1 MNRRNALTSMAAT
14 CWPGLSALAADPA
27 ALLRT
32 GGCVVMLRHAQTEAG
47 IGDPPGFNLA
57 DCASQ
62 RMLSQAG
69 RLQAARLGQWFKR
82 EELKP
87 RAVLSSAWCR
97 CRDTAT
103 LAFGKHQVLDALN
116 STFDN
121 NRDQHAQTLML
132 QARLK
137 SVPAGQFEVWVTH
150 QVNISALTGES
161 SSMGEGLIVQ
171 ASGALLTR
179 LTFG

>member
-1 MNRRNALTSMAAT
+1 MNRRKALSFMTAA
-14 CWPGLSALAADPA
+14 CWPGGRALAADPA
-27 ALLRT
+27 ALLRA
-32 GGCVVMLRHAQTEAG
+32 GACVVMLRHAQTEAG
-47 IGDPPGFNLA
+47 IGDPPGFSLA

-69 RLQAARLGQWFKR
+69 RQQAARLGQWFRR
-82 EELKP
+82 EELAP

-121 NRDQHAQTLML
+121 NNDPNAQTLL
-132 QARLK
+132 LRARLRT
-137 SVPAGQFEVWVTH
+137 VQAGQFEVWVTH
-150 QVNISALTGES
+150 QVNISAFTGES
-161 SSMGEGLIVQ
+161 TSMGEGLIVQ
-171 ASGALLTR
+171 ASGAVLVR
-179 LTFG
+179 LALA